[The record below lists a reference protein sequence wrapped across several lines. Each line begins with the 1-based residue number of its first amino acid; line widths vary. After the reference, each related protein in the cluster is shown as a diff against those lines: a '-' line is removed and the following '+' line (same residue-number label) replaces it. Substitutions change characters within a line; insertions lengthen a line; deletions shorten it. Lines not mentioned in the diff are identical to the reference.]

1 MVEYLSDDELYIL
14 ASIAYD
20 LLTTN
25 DLILTYKKNSGEVVY
40 NSDYD
45 TVEILIKQGY
55 IVAKIPKNN
64 TDEYYNFNLTP
75 LGYKVFQSLDKIELL
90 KSRCLEDS
98 FLIDCII
105 QELEIKDLPELLVS
119 DNKSVRDAAKKRC
132 GGNIYQPATNR

>member
-1 MVEYLSDDELYIL
+1 MIEYLSDNELYIL

-25 DLILTYKKNSGEVVY
+25 DLILTYKKNLGEVVY

-55 IVAKIPKNN
+55 IAAKIPKNN

-119 DNKSVRDAAKKRC
+119 DNKCIRDAAKKRC
-132 GGNIYQPATNR
+132 GGNI